1 MPQAIAHNL
10 PYITIFNFLLVCII
24 LTILAVILSKD
35 GFKEV
40 PGERQNIA
48 EFCLDWFFDK
58 ASDMGVSSTKTVVA
72 FLASLFFVI
81 LFCNLL
87 LILPLSPFN
96 IPPTSYYSVPLALA
110 LCSIFGTIIVTGVY
124 RGSLNAVKHL
134 FWPNP
139 LQLISEAGHI
149 LSLSLRLFGNIGG
162 EYAVS
167 IQVLKVAPYGIPVV
181 IHLIGLIPVFI
192 QAFVFT
198 LLTSTFVAGAI
209 HHEETKTSKA

>member
-1 MPQAIAHNL
+1 MPQAITHNL
-10 PYITIFNFLLVCII
+10 PYIAVFNFFLVCMI
-24 LTILAVILSKD
+24 LIVLAVISSKD
-35 GFKEV
+35 GFEEV

-58 ASDMGVSSTKTVVA
+58 ARETGVSSTKTIVA
-72 FLASLFFVI
+72 FLAMFFYSI
-81 LFCNLL
+81 LLCNLL
-87 LILPLSPFN
+87 LILPLPPFN
-96 IPPTSYYSVPLALA
+96 IPPTSYYSGPLALA
-110 LCSIFGTIIVTGVY
+110 LCSIFGTIIVSGAY
-124 RGSLNAVKHL
+124 RGTLNAIKHL

-162 EYAVS
+162 EYAVI

-198 LLTSTFVAGAI
+198 LLTSTFVAGAV